1 MYVLILDYLVNR
13 YSYNK
18 IYYSSWLFLLKYIDK
33 YILVYVVLFFLGL
46 DIKIFFI
53 MVEKFLVLYVFV
65 MYDKWFNLNW
75 CFVYFGEWIWV

>member
-1 MYVLILDYLVNR
+1 MYVLILDYLVKR

-65 MYDKWFNLNW
+65 MYSKWFNLNW

>member
-18 IYYSSWLFLLKYIDK
+18 IYYSSWLFLLKYIVI
-33 YILVYVVLFFLGL
+33 YILVYVLFFLGL

-65 MYDKWFNLNW
+65 MYSKWFNLNW
-75 CFVYFGEWIWV
+75 WFVYFGEWIWV